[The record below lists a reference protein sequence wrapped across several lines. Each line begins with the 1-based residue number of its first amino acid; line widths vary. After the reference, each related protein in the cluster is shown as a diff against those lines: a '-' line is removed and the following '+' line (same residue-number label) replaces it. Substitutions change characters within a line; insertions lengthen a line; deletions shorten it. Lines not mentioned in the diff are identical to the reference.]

1 MKIKIEFDLTPQE
14 FRQSMGLPD
23 IAGLQDEALSL
34 LKTRLGDDIG
44 DIKMSSLVENWFT
57 QGLAASRKVQELF
70 TAAVAEVLDA
80 ETQTSAKG
88 AQGKTKKNND

>member
-14 FRQSMGLPD
+14 FRQSLGLPD

-34 LKTRLGDDIG
+34 LQSRLGDDIG
-44 DIKMSSLVENWFT
+44 NIEMSSLVENWFT

-80 ETQTSAKG
+80 ETHTSATG
-88 AQGKTKKNND
+88 ARDTAKKNND

>member
-14 FRQSMGLPD
+14 FRQSLGLPD

-34 LKTRLGDDIG
+34 LQSRLGDDIG
-44 DIKMSSLVENWFT
+44 KIEMSSLVENWFT

-80 ETQTSAKG
+80 ETQTSATG
-88 AQGKTKKNND
+88 ARDTAKKNHD

>member
-14 FRQSMGLPD
+14 FRQSVGLPD

-34 LKTRLGDDIG
+34 LQSRLGDDIG
-44 DIKMSSLVENWFT
+44 KIEMSSLVENWFT

-80 ETQTSAKG
+80 ETQMSATG
-88 AQGKTKKNND
+88 ARDTAKKNHD